1 LEREIIKPFIFHF
14 NPKNVLFAAVKKTAQ
29 KKLIFEIK
37 LSFNNVFYPFFP
49 FNCTWPPSNLFDS
62 PSSHEREERESKS
75 YRKIK
80 KCVAKM
86 KKKFQLNNERYKEI
100 KLNLVTERWEG
111 A

>member
-49 FNCTWPPSNLFDS
+49 LTALGLRPIFLTVPAPPTRGR
-62 PSSHEREERESKS
+62 REK
-75 YRKIK
+75 
-80 KCVAKM
+80 AK
-86 KKKFQLNNERYKEI
+86 
-100 KLNLVTERWEG
+100 VTER
-111 A
+111 